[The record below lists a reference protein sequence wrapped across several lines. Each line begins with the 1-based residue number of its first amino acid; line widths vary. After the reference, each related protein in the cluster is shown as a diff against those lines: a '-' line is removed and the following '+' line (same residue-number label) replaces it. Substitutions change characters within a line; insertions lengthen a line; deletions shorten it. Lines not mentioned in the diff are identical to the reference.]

1 MAVCNDTELRSLFKT
16 LQLPCHE
23 IDRSIIET
31 NPEWVR
37 MTAAK
42 ESSWKI
48 SSLEIKM
55 DTDFRDID
63 DWDSLTALGVISM
76 IDDEY
81 NVKVSGEELKSSKSV
96 RDIFNIVK
104 TKVG

>member
-1 MAVCNDTELRSLFKT
+1 MEEEKF
-16 LQLPCHE
+16 
-23 IDRSIIET
+23 
-31 NPEWVR
+31 
-37 MTAAK
+37 
-42 ESSWKI
+42 
-48 SSLEIKM
+48 LEQFIAQFDDEPTGVTM

-81 NVKVSGEELKSSKSV
+81 NVKVSGDELKSSKSV
-96 RDIFNIVK
+96 RDVFNIVK

>member
-1 MAVCNDTELRSLFKT
+1 MEQEKFLEQFISQFDTEPT
-16 LQLPCHE
+16 GV
-23 IDRSIIET
+23 T
-31 NPEWVR
+31 
-37 MTAAK
+37 
-42 ESSWKI
+42 
-48 SSLEIKM
+48 M

-81 NVKVSGEELKSSKSV
+81 NVKLSGEELKSSTTIM
-96 RDIFNIVK
+96 DIFNIIK

>member
-1 MAVCNDTELRSLFKT
+1 MEQEKF
-16 LQLPCHE
+16 
-23 IDRSIIET
+23 
-31 NPEWVR
+31 
-37 MTAAK
+37 
-42 ESSWKI
+42 
-48 SSLEIKM
+48 LEQFIAQFDDEPTGVTM

-81 NVKVSGEELKSSKSV
+81 NVKLSGEELKSLKSI

-104 TKVG
+104 TKIG

>member
-1 MAVCNDTELRSLFKT
+1 
-16 LQLPCHE
+16 
-23 IDRSIIET
+23 
-31 NPEWVR
+31 
-37 MTAAK
+37 
-42 ESSWKI
+42 
-48 SSLEIKM
+48 M

-81 NVKVSGEELKSSKSV
+81 NVKLSGEELKSSNSV

>member
-1 MAVCNDTELRSLFKT
+1 M
-16 LQLPCHE
+16 
-23 IDRSIIET
+23 
-31 NPEWVR
+31 
-37 MTAAK
+37 K
-42 ESSWKI
+42 EEKF
-48 SSLEIKM
+48 LEQFIAQFDDEPTGVTM

-63 DWDSLTALGVISM
+63 DWDSLTALGIISM

>member
-1 MAVCNDTELRSLFKT
+1 MEEEKF
-16 LQLPCHE
+16 
-23 IDRSIIET
+23 
-31 NPEWVR
+31 
-37 MTAAK
+37 
-42 ESSWKI
+42 
-48 SSLEIKM
+48 LEQFIAQFDDEPTGVTM

-63 DWDSLTALGVISM
+63 DWDSLTALGIISM

>member
-1 MAVCNDTELRSLFKT
+1 MEQEKFLGQFIAQFDTEPT
-16 LQLPCHE
+16 GV
-23 IDRSIIET
+23 T
-31 NPEWVR
+31 
-37 MTAAK
+37 
-42 ESSWKI
+42 
-48 SSLEIKM
+48 M
-55 DTDFRDID
+55 DTDFRNID

-81 NVKVSGEELKSSKSV
+81 NVKLSGEELKSSNSV

>member
-1 MAVCNDTELRSLFKT
+1 MEEEKF
-16 LQLPCHE
+16 
-23 IDRSIIET
+23 
-31 NPEWVR
+31 
-37 MTAAK
+37 
-42 ESSWKI
+42 
-48 SSLEIKM
+48 LEQFIAQFDDEPTGVTI

-81 NVKVSGEELKSSKSV
+81 NVKLSGEELKSSKSI

-104 TKVG
+104 TKIG

>member
-1 MAVCNDTELRSLFKT
+1 LKFIQK
-16 LQLPCHE
+16 
-23 IDRSIIET
+23 IIKKNME
-31 NPEWVR
+31 EE
-37 MTAAK
+37 K
-42 ESSWKI
+42 F
-48 SSLEIKM
+48 LEQFIAQFDDEPTGVTI

-81 NVKVSGEELKSSKSV
+81 NVKLSGEELKSSNSV

>member
-1 MAVCNDTELRSLFKT
+1 MEQEKFLEQFISQFDTEPT
-16 LQLPCHE
+16 GV
-23 IDRSIIET
+23 T
-31 NPEWVR
+31 
-37 MTAAK
+37 
-42 ESSWKI
+42 
-48 SSLEIKM
+48 M

-81 NVKVSGEELKSSKSV
+81 NVKLSGEELKSSNSV
-96 RDIFNIVK
+96 RDIFNILK

>member
-1 MAVCNDTELRSLFKT
+1 MEQEKFLEQFIAQFDTEPVGVT
-16 LQLPCHE
+16 
-23 IDRSIIET
+23 
-31 NPEWVR
+31 
-37 MTAAK
+37 
-42 ESSWKI
+42 
-48 SSLEIKM
+48 M

-81 NVKVSGEELKSSKSV
+81 GVKLSGEELKASNTV
-96 RDIFNIVK
+96 MDIFNIVK

>member
-1 MAVCNDTELRSLFKT
+1 MEEEKF
-16 LQLPCHE
+16 
-23 IDRSIIET
+23 
-31 NPEWVR
+31 
-37 MTAAK
+37 
-42 ESSWKI
+42 
-48 SSLEIKM
+48 LEQFIAQFDDEPTGVTI

-81 NVKVSGEELKSSKSV
+81 NVKLSGEELKSSNSV

>member
-1 MAVCNDTELRSLFKT
+1 MEEEKF
-16 LQLPCHE
+16 
-23 IDRSIIET
+23 
-31 NPEWVR
+31 
-37 MTAAK
+37 
-42 ESSWKI
+42 
-48 SSLEIKM
+48 LEQFIAQFDDEPTGVTM

-96 RDIFNIVK
+96 RYIFNIVK
-104 TKVG
+104 TKVS

>member
-1 MAVCNDTELRSLFKT
+1 MEEEKF
-16 LQLPCHE
+16 
-23 IDRSIIET
+23 
-31 NPEWVR
+31 
-37 MTAAK
+37 
-42 ESSWKI
+42 
-48 SSLEIKM
+48 LEQFIAQFDDEPTGVTM

-104 TKVG
+104 TKVS

>member
-1 MAVCNDTELRSLFKT
+1 MEEEKF
-16 LQLPCHE
+16 
-23 IDRSIIET
+23 
-31 NPEWVR
+31 
-37 MTAAK
+37 
-42 ESSWKI
+42 
-48 SSLEIKM
+48 LEQFIAQFDDEPTGVTM

>member
-1 MAVCNDTELRSLFKT
+1 MEEEKF
-16 LQLPCHE
+16 
-23 IDRSIIET
+23 
-31 NPEWVR
+31 
-37 MTAAK
+37 
-42 ESSWKI
+42 
-48 SSLEIKM
+48 LEQFIAQFDDEPTGVTM

-81 NVKVSGEELKSSKSV
+81 NVKVSGEELKFSKSV

>member
-1 MAVCNDTELRSLFKT
+1 MEQEKFLEQFIAQFDTEPT
-16 LQLPCHE
+16 GV
-23 IDRSIIET
+23 T
-31 NPEWVR
+31 
-37 MTAAK
+37 
-42 ESSWKI
+42 
-48 SSLEIKM
+48 M

-81 NVKVSGEELKSSKSV
+81 NVKLSGEELKSSNSV
-96 RDIFNIVK
+96 RDIFNILK

>member
-1 MAVCNDTELRSLFKT
+1 MEGEKF
-16 LQLPCHE
+16 
-23 IDRSIIET
+23 
-31 NPEWVR
+31 
-37 MTAAK
+37 
-42 ESSWKI
+42 
-48 SSLEIKM
+48 LEQFIAQFDDEPTGVTM

-81 NVKVSGEELKSSKSV
+81 NVKVSGDELKSSKSV
-96 RDIFNIVK
+96 RDVFNIVK

>member
-1 MAVCNDTELRSLFKT
+1 MEEEKFLEQFIAQFDDEPTGVT
-16 LQLPCHE
+16 L
-23 IDRSIIET
+23 
-31 NPEWVR
+31 
-37 MTAAK
+37 
-42 ESSWKI
+42 
-48 SSLEIKM
+48 

-104 TKVG
+104 TKVS

>member
-1 MAVCNDTELRSLFKT
+1 MEEEKF
-16 LQLPCHE
+16 
-23 IDRSIIET
+23 
-31 NPEWVR
+31 
-37 MTAAK
+37 
-42 ESSWKI
+42 
-48 SSLEIKM
+48 LEQFIAQFDDEPTGVTM

-81 NVKVSGEELKSSKSV
+81 NVKLSGEELKSSNSV

>member
-1 MAVCNDTELRSLFKT
+1 MEEEKF
-16 LQLPCHE
+16 
-23 IDRSIIET
+23 
-31 NPEWVR
+31 
-37 MTAAK
+37 
-42 ESSWKI
+42 
-48 SSLEIKM
+48 LEQFIAQFDDEPTGVTM

-81 NVKVSGEELKSSKSV
+81 SVKVSGEELKSSKSV
-96 RDIFNIVK
+96 RDVFNIVK

>member
-1 MAVCNDTELRSLFKT
+1 MEEEKF
-16 LQLPCHE
+16 
-23 IDRSIIET
+23 
-31 NPEWVR
+31 
-37 MTAAK
+37 
-42 ESSWKI
+42 
-48 SSLEIKM
+48 LEQFIAQFDDEPTGVTM

-96 RDIFNIVK
+96 RDIFNNVK

>member
-1 MAVCNDTELRSLFKT
+1 MEEEKF
-16 LQLPCHE
+16 
-23 IDRSIIET
+23 
-31 NPEWVR
+31 
-37 MTAAK
+37 
-42 ESSWKI
+42 
-48 SSLEIKM
+48 LEQFIAQFDDEPTGVTM

-96 RDIFNIVK
+96 RDVFNIVK
-104 TKVG
+104 TKVS